1 MSEKIYAI
9 DHDTVLISVKDGAY
23 MPEVR
28 EFLWMQEEVA
38 EFEWNSRVWKP
49 GSESPEPPKPP
60 PGARRRRR
68 GRGKAQE
75 EKEDQ
80 EEEEEG
86 SGGGRWR

>member
-49 GSESPEPPKPP
+49 GSEFPRAPKAT

-68 GRGKAQE
+68 RGKAQE